1 MMGTERLGTNW
12 TGYALPLAMLV
23 IGVLVAATIAT
34 MPQANLD
41 VLMWRLWLPQII
53 PAAAPPVGVT
63 GRTLLALLSLVP
75 FVAAAAL
82 AWRLGARAAAT
93 VRKRVHAIQQAPTI
107 RRADAHPDCPPR
119 RPIRADED
127 LGPPLPIITVAPSR
141 GVPELEQPLPADL
154 EQRLAAFDPIS
165 IPDVPRDPI
174 RAVPPLVTIVVPAR
188 EYDDEAIEPVAEEPI
203 LQYPAEAPEM
213 EPVLEEQREPVVP
226 SATTAETNDID
237 QMSAP
242 QSETG
247 EPAEPASLGALL
259 DRLER
264 GAKRHQSPP
273 ASPSPPAP
281 PVPAASL
288 DDTLV
293 MLRRMARK

>member
-188 EYDDEAIEPVAEEPI
+188 EYDREAIEPIAELPI
-203 LQYPAEAPEM
+203 REYPAEAPAV
-213 EPVLEEQREPVVP
+213 EPVSEEPSEPVFP
-226 SATTAETNDID
+226 AAAEVAEVA
-237 QMSAP
+237 QVSAP
-242 QSETG
+242 QPQQA

-264 GAKRHQSPP
+264 GAKRHQSSPTP
-273 ASPSPPAP
+273 PSPPAP

-293 MLRRMARK
+293 MLRRMAQK